1 MSKKVMLIALSIA
14 LVAALVGGVT
24 MAWFT
29 DSATA
34 GEAEF
39 TAGTVKITAGG
50 SMTVSEEMGGIVEY
64 EVEGGE
70 FYPAYVVDYKQG
82 TRKNGTSVLP
92 ERSDPNAVLQKGGFF
107 SLGFISGQTEGGWIT
122 VKFEYPIQR
131 GEEFDVITV
140 TEETSGL
147 NYPEEK
153 VKVYVSQDGSSWT
166 YVDEASNR
174 DNPDG
179 QQAFSTFQIPS
190 DLEWAQY
197 VKLVDITDPRP
208 HKGDADGY
216 DVVSVVAK
224 NRIKSEVINWNPG
237 NCNKVNYYVR
247 NVGTKDIRVRAILT
261 GQWSSP
267 VIDDNGNIIG
277 WEPWDEPIEDEQGN
291 PYPPNAGVSLSICQE
306 YQDKWTLIYDEEND
320 EYVVYYNGELEGS
333 YFGYGEGTDLCVK
346 VCLNGPDTGNEYQGK
361 RYRQLLRPFKL
372 HMAPALT
379 GGTGSPDLV
388 IR

>member
-1 MSKKVMLIALSIA
+1 M
-14 LVAALVGGVT
+14 
-24 MAWFT
+24 
-29 DSATA
+29 
-34 GEAEF
+34 
-39 TAGTVKITAGG
+39 
-50 SMTVSEEMGGIVEY
+50 
-64 EVEGGE
+64 
-70 FYPAYVVDYKQG
+70 
-82 TRKNGTSVLP
+82 
-92 ERSDPNAVLQKGGFF
+92 
-107 SLGFISGQTEGGWIT
+107 
-122 VKFEYPIQR
+122 
-131 GEEFDVITV
+131 
-140 TEETSGL
+140 
-147 NYPEEK
+147 
-153 VKVYVSQDGSSWT
+153 SQDGSSWT

-291 PYPPNAGVSLSICQE
+291 PYPQTPE
-306 YQDKWTLIYDEEND
+306 Y
-320 EYVVYYNGELEGS
+320 
-333 YFGYGEGTDLCVK
+333 
-346 VCLNGPDTGNEYQGK
+346 
-361 RYRQLLRPFKL
+361 
-372 HMAPALT
+372 H
-379 GGTGSPDLV
+379 
-388 IR
+388 